1 MTRAEATL
9 WKYVLSDRKLQGY
22 QIRRQRPIM
31 NFIVDFMCKDLTSVI
46 EVDGHTH
53 TYEKVAASDKIRQ
66 EKIEEA
72 GFEVIRF
79 EDDEVLNHLN
89 KVKEYLELW
98 IKNNKNPPPKSPASG
113 GDKYF

>member
-1 MTRAEATL
+1 
-9 WKYVLSDRKLQGY
+9 
-22 QIRRQRPIM
+22 M
-31 NFIVDFMCKDLTSVI
+31 NFIVDFMCKDLMLVI

-53 TYEKVAASDKIRQ
+53 TYEKVTASDKIGQ